1 MGMKNS
7 MSAPE
12 VRELRN
18 WSNIVSRILHSYNE
32 ISKSINPPSL
42 QRIELTTAQIKALT
56 TFHGREA
63 YTMSELSDNLGVT
76 LPTTTSMINRLIQF
90 GFIERKRDNEDRRVV
105 KVKLTTKGRSILKKL
120 MQERRNGLEKLLQAL
135 NNEELKKFLE
145 AIESVSILIKK
156 AKG

>member
-1 MGMKNS
+1 
-7 MSAPE
+7 
-12 VRELRN
+12 
-18 WSNIVSRILHSYNE
+18 
-32 ISKSINPPSL
+32 
-42 QRIELTTAQIKALT
+42 
-56 TFHGREA
+56 
-63 YTMSELSDNLGVT
+63 MSELSDNLGVT